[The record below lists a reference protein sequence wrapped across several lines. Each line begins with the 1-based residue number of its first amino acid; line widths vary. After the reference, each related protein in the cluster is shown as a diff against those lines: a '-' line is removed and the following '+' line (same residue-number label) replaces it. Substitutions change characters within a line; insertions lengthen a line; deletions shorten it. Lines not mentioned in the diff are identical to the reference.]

1 MTVPPDAGSALTP
14 PPETPAESS
23 SASRG
28 RLIVVAVL
36 LVLATVAALAVWMLN
51 RPGDEQ
57 TAAPSASPTATATLT
72 PTSTPT
78 PTATATA
85 TPTAT
90 PTPTPAPVGLPG
102 ASLGPFSGGTPT
114 NLPDNPSWIRAVR
127 TAGQQGFDRVV
138 VEFTGVVP
146 EYEVA
151 YADPPFIDTSGRAV
165 PVQGEAFLRVRL
177 NGTSQFDSL
186 NGVLV
191 YSGPKTVTG
200 DTANVVEVVDVDD
213 FEAVAVWVIG
223 LDSQEPLTVSTL
235 TGPGRLVLDIE
246 Q

>member
-14 PPETPAESS
+14 LPETPAESS

-36 LVLATVAALAVWMLN
+36 LVLATVAALAVWLLN
-51 RPGDEQ
+51 RPGDEP
-57 TAAPSASPTATATLT
+57 TAAPAASPTATASPS

-78 PTATATA
+78 PT
-85 TPTAT
+85 
-90 PTPTPAPVGLPG
+90 PTPTPAPAGLPG

-223 LDSQEPLTVSTL
+223 LDSQEALTVSTL